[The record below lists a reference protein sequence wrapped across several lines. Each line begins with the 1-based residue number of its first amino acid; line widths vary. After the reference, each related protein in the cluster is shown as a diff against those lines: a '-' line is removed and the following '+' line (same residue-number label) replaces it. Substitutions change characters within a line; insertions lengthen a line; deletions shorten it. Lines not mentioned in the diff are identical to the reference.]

1 MLNGNITE
9 LKDLIM
15 EIEAKQVFGGETF
28 TDTDAKVLTYLR
40 DLNSLYEVISPSN
53 KDGKVACVFDCVPSN
68 MPKKYGFAYKNEAYF
83 SLETAFICEFLHDNI
98 KELWV
103 DMSQGIAIAAANAV
117 IRMKN
122 SGFNIKLNLAIPY
135 RGHSDQIY
143 GASKTMYELI
153 KSKADVI
160 TQVSNLPK
168 NKESFK
174 NGLTYIIDK
183 SSIAYYYNT
192 PAINNTFF
200 LKYCKDKNVDVV
212 SFDLENL
219 KRISK

>member
-1 MLNGNITE
+1 MLKGNISELKEVITE
-9 LKDLIM
+9 L
-15 EIEAKQVFGGETF
+15 EAKQVFGGADF

-40 DLNSLYEVISPSN
+40 DLNSLYEVISPTN
-53 KDGKVACVFDCVPSN
+53 KDGKVACIFDCVPGN
-68 MPKKYGFAYKNEAYF
+68 MPKKYGFTYKNKAYF
-83 SLETAFICEFLHDNI
+83 ALETAFIGEFLHDNI
-98 KELWV
+98 NELWV
-103 DMSQGIAIAAANAV
+103 DMSQGISIAAANAA

-153 KSKADVI
+153 KSRADVI

-174 NGLTYIIDK
+174 NGLTFIIDK
-183 SSIAYYYNT
+183 SNIAYYYNT

-200 LKYCKDKNVDVV
+200 LKYCKDKGVNVV
-212 SFDLENL
+212 SFDVDNL